1 MMNWGNKSQ
10 NNKKNLK
17 IFRNDDPNETS
28 NVNGSNQKKKNGA
41 LLLHCQI
48 QTSHFFDNVG
58 IWRDFTLLGLS
69 HPLWFW
75 FLTKMG
81 NSDDF
86 LFKRVLRN
94 RGRQKTDEIKYYPPK
109 TCQNFYVNA
118 YLLPPIFELNLFLK
132 SK

>member
-1 MMNWGNKSQ
+1 MTNDELRKQ
-10 NNKKNLK
+10 NNKKKLK
-17 IFRNDDPNETS
+17 DLQKWRSKRDLQYEWQQSKKEKWCTFVALS
-28 NVNGSNQKKKNGA
+28 NPDVS
-41 LLLHCQI
+41 
-48 QTSHFFDNVG
+48 FFDNVG

-69 HPLWFW
+69 PPFWFW

-86 LFKRVLRN
+86 LFKRLLRN

-109 TCQNFYVNA
+109 RCQIFSVNA
-118 YLLPPIFELNLFLK
+118 YLLPPIFELDLFLK

>member
-1 MMNWGNKSQ
+1 MNWGNKTT
-10 NNKKNLK
+10 KKNLK

-48 QTSHFFDNVG
+48 QTSHFSITLVV
-58 IWRDFTLLGLS
+58 WRDFTLLGLS